1 MLKMDSLKLIQILKQ
16 HIVKLINTRKLPKIL
31 FGDQFIIRLKLIQI
45 FLDNK
50 LNNKKLIEIMV
61 LILDHKVVF
70 SKKRKNVKVKDYCN
84 LKDLLKQDGENDKI

>member
-1 MLKMDSLKLIQILKQ
+1 M
-16 HIVKLINTRKLPKIL
+16 KLINTRKLPKIL

-45 FLDNK
+45 FLDYK

-84 LKDLLKQDGENDKI
+84 LKDQLKQDGENDKI